1 VEGGG
6 HAAVFQAGGHL
17 ELAGGAGLLALAGHG
32 GVEAGLVHRHAAL
45 AADVGGQVHG
55 KP

>member
-6 HAAVFQAGGHL
+6 RAVVFEVGGHL
-17 ELAGGAGLLALAGHG
+17 ELAGGARLFLLAGHG
-32 GVEAGLVHRHAAL
+32 GVEGGRVDGDLAL
-45 AADVGGQVHG
+45 AADVGVRSSG